1 MDSFEMRRVFGILAI
16 GVAAALCACT
26 GPRPIVVKRE
36 VIPPR
41 SPEAPHTVLVTIRN
55 TGWGEGQVEA
65 IARLRST
72 TTGQTAAQSVR
83 PIELS
88 SLETI
93 QVRFELKAPA
103 GDEYDAIVDV
113 KYPP

>member
-1 MDSFEMRRVFGILAI
+1 MDAFKMIRAVVILA
-16 GVAAALCACT
+16 VAAALCSCT
-26 GPRPIVVKRE
+26 GPRPIIVKRE

-41 SPEAPHTVLVTIRN
+41 SPEAPYTVLVTIQN
-55 TGWGEGQVEA
+55 TGRGEGQAEA
-65 IARLRST
+65 TARLRSR

-88 SLETI
+88 ALETVH
-93 QVRFELKAPA
+93 VRFELTAPA